1 MKVLIG
7 FFNSESNEHTPKTM
21 NKENFLFAEGNDMIS
36 KMGIQPISDCRQKT
50 SRTRNL
56 SLRSLFI

>member
-36 KMGIQPISDCRQKT
+36 KMGIQPIR
-50 SRTRNL
+50 L
-56 SLRSLFI
+56 